1 MTKIGD
7 PIITVSRK
15 YNVRTGRIAGIS
27 PRGATFQ
34 VEWDGGGKSTIR
46 KKSALLPD

>member
-1 MTKIGD
+1 VTKVGD
-7 PIITVSRK
+7 PIITITRK

-27 PRGATFQ
+27 PRGATFD
-34 VEWDGGGKSTIR
+34 VAWDGGGRSTVT